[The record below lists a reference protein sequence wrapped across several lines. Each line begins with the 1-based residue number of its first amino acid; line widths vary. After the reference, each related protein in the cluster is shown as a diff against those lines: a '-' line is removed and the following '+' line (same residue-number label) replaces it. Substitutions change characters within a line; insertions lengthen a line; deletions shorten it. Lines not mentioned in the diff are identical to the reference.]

1 VSTAISTYNAA
12 LEAIVN
18 SVTATTDSAKVA
30 QVNKALIDKVTYAY
44 TAENEVEDPYIHTA
58 YGGIVSGNAVC
69 EGYAKSFKV
78 IMDKLDIPCVL
89 VSGEANVG
97 TEDDPVWQAHM
108 WNYVKLDVGSQGKQA
123 WYALDVTWNDTTNVE
138 QKYYLLGSLDMN
150 LEHSANGVVSSVG
163 YEFKYP
169 ALDAYN
175 YGSDRDGFDYSFIK
189 GDGTDNSE
197 YIEISYNGKSSDALK
212 EEGLY
217 LAWRVDFGTDF
228 WTTVEIGM
236 VSDDG
241 TVSKFNTGTRF
252 DQIQFAVLNV
262 APNFAEDYYDSTQT
276 SDFVATSAQIQN
288 GVTNTYIAPPF
299 ASSTTPGVSGDLDP
313 VPDEPYETT
322 IVYDELLQRVEN
334 EEITVTVVKRDGTA
348 WSGAKVEDVKWDG
361 KSTLT
366 FKFTP
371 DGAYG
376 AADQLI
382 HVTGLVG
389 VDSKQTP
396 NNVSFRFTRKAV
408 VCSKVYNDG
417 RLWMSVYG
425 SPVPVA
431 DQDLSEENYI
441 NQIPTNQRSQ
451 LMLVASKPDD
461 TQSSEMIDEATEA
474 LGGDSSAIMA
484 STTYSID
491 LVLCGCVQTVPDG
504 SYMQV
509 GFGFPDGYG
518 PEDEGVTFKV
528 YHYKQDADGN
538 ITGIEEVPCVI
549 TQYGLVATVQSF
561 SPYAVVAVDSSK
573 VTTTTKNIYAS
584 ALGDGS
590 ISSDKNGGIVQL
602 SEGDSITYTIT
613 PQAGYEIEAVLVNG
627 EKREVTGNTLTLS
640 YADLK
645 DSNTVEAYFVAT
657 SVKEREQADGI
668 TNVFV
673 ARQAVSSKDLVDP
686 AANTSSG
693 VNNVLAIVIV
703 VVLSVV
709 VIAGLV
715 TVLICTIQKNKRKED
730 DEEE

>member
-1 VSTAISTYNAA
+1 VS
-12 LEAIVN
+12 
-18 SVTATTDSAKVA
+18 
-30 QVNKALIDKVTYAY
+30 QVNKLLIDKDTYAY
-44 TAENEVEDPYIHTA
+44 TAEGEVEDPYIHTA
-58 YGGIVSGNAVC
+58 YGGVVTGNAVC

-78 IMDKLDIPCVL
+78 IMDKLNIPCVL

-108 WNYVKLDVGSQGKQA
+108 WNYVKLDVGNNKKA
-123 WYALDVTWNDTTNVE
+123 WYAIDVTWNDTTNVE

-150 LEHSANGVVSSVG
+150 VEHSANGVVSSVG
-163 YEFKYP
+163 FEFKYP

-175 YGSDRDGFDYSFIK
+175 YGSDRDGFDYSF
-189 GDGTDNSE
+189 DEVDNLE
-197 YIEISYNGKSSDALK
+197 YIEVSYNGKSYNTLK

-217 LAWRVDFGTDF
+217 LAYRMDFGEDY
-228 WTTVEIGM
+228 WTTVEYSM

-241 TVSKFNTGTRF
+241 TFSRFNAGTNFSK
-252 DQIQFAVLNV
+252 IQFAVFKV
-262 APNFAEDYYDSTQT
+262 APNFAEDFYQGTQS
-276 SDFVATSAQIQN
+276 SDYVATSAQIEN
-288 GVTNTYIAPPF
+288 GVTNRYYAPPF

-322 IVYDELLQRVEN
+322 IVYDEVLQRVEG
-334 EEITVTVVKRDGTA
+334 EEITVTVVKRDGSA
-348 WSGAKVEDVKWDG
+348 WSGAKVENVKWDG

-431 DQDLSEENYI
+431 DQDLSQDNYI

-461 TQSSEMIDEATEA
+461 SQSTEMINDATEA
-474 LGGDSSAIMA
+474 LGGDSSAIMSSA
-484 STTYSID
+484 TFSID

-518 PEDEGVTFKV
+518 PEDAGVTFKV

-549 TQYGLVATVQSF
+549 TEYGLVATVQSF

-573 VTTTTKNIYAS
+573 VTNTTKNVYAS
-584 ALGDGS
+584 AIGDGT
-590 ISSDKNGGIVQL
+590 ISSDAKGIAQL
-602 SEGDSITYTIT
+602 SEGQSITYTIT
-613 PQAGYEIEAVLVNG
+613 PKDGYEVEAVLVNG
-627 EKREVTGNTLTLS
+627 ERKEVTGNTLTLT
-640 YADLK
+640 YEELK
-645 DSNTVEAYFVAT
+645 DSNTIEAYFVAT
-657 SVKEREQADGI
+657 SVKTREQAEGI
-668 TNVFV
+668 TNVSV
-673 ARQAVSSKDLVDP
+673 ARQTVSAGDLVRESAVSGSS
-686 AANTSSG
+686 AAEI
-693 VNNVLAIVIV
+693 AM
-703 VVLSVV
+703 V
-709 VIAGLV
+709 VILSAVVIGGLV
-715 TVLICTIQKNKRKED
+715 AVLVCVIQMKAKKNKSK
-730 DEEE
+730 